1 LAQDLQYPLP
11 EGKIMSDATENKSTG
26 LAWMAIVGVLAWAAS
41 TGFLWWKLEQQRK
54 DLSAEISALQVSTA
68 GEISTV
74 RKATSAASATSRE
87 TVETLSQQ
95 LDAARRQAAAAAGK
109 ARTEAVRHAEELAAR
124 LAAEQQKQQ
133 QEVAGELTGLKDATS
148 ANNAKVTEVSGEVK
162 GVKTELDN
170 TTAELKSMKGDL
182 GVQSGLVATNAKELA
197 ALKAQ
202 GERGYFEFNLTRTK
216 GPQAV
221 GTIKLA
227 LQKADP
233 KRNRYTVSVLA
244 DDKRIE
250 KRDKTINE
258 PVQFYLLGARQPCEI
273 VVNEVHKDRVVGY
286 LAIPKAMEVASR

>member
-1 LAQDLQYPLP
+1 MTD
-11 EGKIMSDATENKSTG
+11 ETTNKPKG
-26 LAWMAIVGVLAWAAS
+26 LAWIVLVGVVLWAAP

-54 DLSAEISALQVSTA
+54 DLSAEISAVQESMA
-68 GEISTV
+68 GEISSV
-74 RKATSAASATSRE
+74 RRSSSAASATSNE
-87 TVETLSQQ
+87 TAETLRQQ

-162 GVKTELDN
+162 SVKTELDN
-170 TTAELKSMKGDL
+170 ATAELKSVRGDL

-197 ALKAQ
+197 ALKAL
-202 GERGYFEFNLTRTK
+202 GERGYFEFNLTRSK
-216 GPQAV
+216 QPQAV
-221 GTIKLA
+221 GSIKIA

-233 KRNRYTVSVLA
+233 KRNRYTVTVLA

-250 KRDKTINE
+250 KRDKTIHE
-258 PVQFYLLGARQPCEI
+258 PVQFYLLGTRQPCEI

-286 LAIPKAMEVASR
+286 LAMPKALEVASR